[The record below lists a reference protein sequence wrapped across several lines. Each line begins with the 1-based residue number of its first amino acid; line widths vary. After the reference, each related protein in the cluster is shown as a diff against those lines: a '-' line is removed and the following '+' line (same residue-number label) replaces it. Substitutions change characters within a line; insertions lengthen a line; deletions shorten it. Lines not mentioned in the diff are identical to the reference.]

1 MKNINHSHSTFW
13 ENLYEIN
20 DIGWDLSE
28 PTKAFVEIINTLDL
42 QNKKVFVPG
51 CGNGHDVIALA
62 KKGAEV
68 YAVDFA
74 EAPLLN
80 IKNNPDFI
88 ENKIH
93 LIHSDIF
100 DISESYNDKFDYVFE
115 YTCYCAIDPKYR
127 IKYRDLI
134 YKILNKKGTFI
145 SLFFPILKLETDE
158 GPPFGVD
165 LTKTI
170 EMFKNKFKILEI
182 KKSINSIPKR
192 DGNEVLVIMSK
203 NG

>member
-1 MKNINHSHSTFW
+1 MNHTHSAFW
-13 ENLYEIN
+13 ENLYDIG
-20 DIGWDLSE
+20 DIGWDLSG
-28 PTKAFVEIINTLDL
+28 PTKPFVEIFNNLDL
-42 QNKKVFVPG
+42 LNKKVFVPG
-51 CGNGHDVIALA
+51 CGNGHDVIELA

-68 YAVDFA
+68 YAVDFV

-80 IKNNPDFI
+80 IKTNPDFI

-100 DISESYNDKFDYVFE
+100 EVSNNFNNQFDYVFE

-127 IKYRDLI
+127 EKYRDLV
-134 YKILNKKGTFI
+134 YRILNKKGTFI
-145 SLFFPILKLETDE
+145 SLFFPILKPEIDD

-165 LTKTI
+165 LDKTL
-170 EMFKNKFKILEI
+170 EMFKDKFNILEI
-182 KKSINSIPKR
+182 NQSINSIPKR
-192 DGNEVLVIMSK
+192 AGNEVLVFMSK